1 MAFRGCGSFG
11 SVNPKFA
18 GTFSGVNPVGG
29 VCGATEARSPDE
41 VGAGISVAIQLI
53 GGRRTGAETT
63 ADTSGSSPQRCT
75 TPLTEQ
81 EKVKDKDSGAR
92 TAICR
97 TLTTSSPVSR
107 AGLPLTPVG
116 GVHNRSHPQPTAGVD
131 STNRCQNRG
140 GLGGISGGGGSG
152 EATMW
157 RGCGSFG
164 GGRLNPAMLN

>member
-18 GTFSGVNPVGG
+18 RTLSGGTPVGV

-41 VGAGISVAIQLI
+41 VGAGISVAFQLI
-53 GGRRTGAETT
+53 GSRRTAAETT

-75 TPLTEQ
+75 TPPTEHV
-81 EKVKDKDSGAR
+81 EVKDEESGAR
-92 TAICR
+92 TARCR
-97 TLTTSSPVSR
+97 TLTTSSPVPR
-107 AGLPLTPVG
+107 AGVPLTSVG

-131 STNRCQNRG
+131 ATNRFQNRG
-140 GLGGISGGGGSG
+140 RLGDIGGGGG
-152 EATMW
+152 IGGATMW

-164 GGRLNPAMLN
+164 GGMLNPAMLN